1 MNDKWI
7 DIITGFRSHV
17 FKFFGLTDVATLRR
31 KAHRGDSDAQR
42 DLGGCYLLG
51 RGVSQDLVQAYAWF
65 YLSLDPSK
73 REVQKNHYGSLPK
86 IDGRGMLLK
95 AVFHGQ
101 ITPEQIEE
109 GVRLSKKL
117 ADEFGL

>member
-31 KAHRGDSDAQR
+31 KAQRGDSNAQR

-51 RGVSQDLVQAYAWF
+51 KSVPQDLVRAYAWF

-73 REVQKNHYGSLPK
+73 HEVQKNHYRSLPK
-86 IDGRGMLLK
+86 IDSREPFLRV
-95 AVFHGQ
+95 VFLGQ

-109 GVRLSKKL
+109 GVHLSKKL